1 MAGLRGETLWEIPL
15 EGQREAGEPVPHF
28 QGEYGRLRTVEVAAD
43 GSALLLATSN
53 TDGRGQPND
62 GDDRILSVTR

>member
-15 EGQREAGEPVPHF
+15 EDNLTGEPVPHF
-28 QGEYGRLRTVEVAAD
+28 QGEYGRLRTVEVSAD
-43 GSALLLATSN
+43 GTALLLATSN

-62 GDDRILSVTR
+62 GDDRILWVTR

>member
-1 MAGLRGETLWEIPL
+1 
-15 EGQREAGEPVPHF
+15 PHF

-53 TDGRGQPND
+53 TDGRGQPNQ
-62 GDDRILSVTR
+62 GDDRLLRVTR